1 MGDSGFSPSLY
12 RSGDFVQNTAIPSV
26 SQLEKP
32 CEIRLLFWRNAVD
45 LLVAAVFSPS
55 LYKLKPTAMGL
66 ITAVR
71 SSAEIRLSLRRR
83 RIFVMQGTFF
93 IQMNI

>member
-1 MGDSGFSPSLY
+1 M
-12 RSGDFVQNTAIPSV
+12 
-26 SQLEKP
+26 
-32 CEIRLLFWRNAVD
+32 
-45 LLVAAVFSPS
+45 AAVFSPS